1 MMSMKLD
8 TAALERLM
16 DSDNGQEI
24 KLELQQA
31 VIEEFG
37 RRHIK
42 AFANDGEFKKH
53 VDIAKKEAIK
63 DIESMFGE
71 WKGSYNS
78 KRFELNSQIS
88 SMVKLQAKTAVTYE
102 LDKVENYVADLYT
115 ETAARIKEEYELK
128 SLKLQKDLEKYSQH
142 LEEEVETIKAQL
154 LTDKVDGILRNHVKN
169 ILAETFSVGA

>member
-1 MMSMKLD
+1 MMELKLD
-8 TAALERLM
+8 TNALERLLTN
-16 DSDNGQEI
+16 DDGEI
-24 KLELQQA
+24 KLKLQQS

-42 AFANDGEFKKH
+42 AFANDDEFKKYI
-53 VDIAKKEAIK
+53 DIAKKEAVR

-78 KRFELNSQIS
+78 KRFELNQEIS

-102 LDKVENYVADLYT
+102 LDNVEQYVSDLYKQ
-115 ETAARIKEEYELK
+115 TAEKIKEEYDLK
-128 SLKLQKDLEKYSQH
+128 AIQLEKDLDRFTEH
-142 LEEEVETIKAQL
+142 LENEVETIKAQL
-154 LTDKVDGILRNHVKN
+154 ITDQIDTVLRNHIKN